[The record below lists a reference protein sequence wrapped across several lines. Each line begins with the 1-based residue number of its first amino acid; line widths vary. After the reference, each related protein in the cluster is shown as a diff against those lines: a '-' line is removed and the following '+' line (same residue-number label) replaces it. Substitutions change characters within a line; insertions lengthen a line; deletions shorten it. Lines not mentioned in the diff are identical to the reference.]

1 LETATVDALYTGG
14 KVMNIVVAGVGKAGH
29 ALVRQLDVVGLQ
41 GSGTDVDVLRE
52 ARAAK
57 ANLVI
62 AATSTDETDIVICLL
77 GRGLKEVM
85 IAGGSRI
92 AAYLA
97 TRLLDMNIAVK
108 IIKKNPDEAL
118 DLALRFPDVTVICG
132 DGTDQATLLSENLD
146 GMDGFVSLTDNDEEN
161 VIISMFA
168 EQQGVEHVVPKVNR
182 VELGFLLENRAS
194 PMP

>member
-1 LETATVDALYTGG
+1 
-14 KVMNIVVAGVGKAGH
+14 
-29 ALVRQLDVVGLQ
+29 
-41 GSGTDVDVLRE
+41 
-52 ARAAK
+52 
-57 ANLVI
+57 
-62 AATSTDETDIVICLL
+62 
-77 GRGLKEVM
+77 M

-108 IIKKNPDEAL
+108 IIEKNLDKAL
-118 DLALRFPDVTVICG
+118 DHALRFPDVPVICG